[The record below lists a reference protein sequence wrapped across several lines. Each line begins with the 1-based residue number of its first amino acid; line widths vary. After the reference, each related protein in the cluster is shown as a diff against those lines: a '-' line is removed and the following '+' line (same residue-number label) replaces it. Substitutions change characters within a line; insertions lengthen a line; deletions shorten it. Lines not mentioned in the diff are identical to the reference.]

1 MAYYFDEP
9 SRTFNEYLL
18 VPGYSSAKCIPQD
31 VSLKTPLV
39 KYRRGEEPAISLNIP
54 MVSAIMQ
61 AVSDDGMAIALA
73 TEGGLSFIYG
83 SQSIEDQAAM
93 VARVKDYKAGFVTSD
108 ANLSPE
114 MTLADVVALK
124 DKHGHSTMPVT
135 EDGTAHG
142 KLVGVVTDRD
152 YRLSRMSMDEKVASF
167 MTPRE
172 NMIVAPMDTS
182 LKVAN
187 DIIWDNKLNSLPVV
201 DDEGSLVG
209 IITDHDIFKVLVQ
222 ITGVRHGGV
231 QVALAVEDLPG
242 VMRPIFDLLREYDAS
257 LISMLSSDSKRG
269 GNWREVFLRIR
280 PMERAEE
287 NRLVEALRERFDLLY
302 WVREKVHEA

>member
-1 MAYYFDEP
+1 MLIRDWMTTDVITATPETSMLKVSKMMKEYDIRRVPVVDAQNKVVGIVSDRDVKDASP
-9 SRTFNEYLL
+9 SKATTLDMHELYYLL
-18 VPGYSSAKCIPQD
+18 SEIKVRDIM
-31 VSLKTPLV
+31 TPD
-39 KYRRGEEPAISLNIP
+39 P
-54 MVSAIMQ
+54 
-61 AVSDDGMAIALA
+61 
-73 TEGGLSFIYG
+73 
-83 SQSIEDQAAM
+83 
-93 VARVKDYKAGFVTSD
+93 VTVEVRD
-108 ANLSPE
+108 TVE
-114 MTLADVVALK
+114 RVALLMEERAI
-124 DKHGHSTMPVT
+124 G
-135 EDGTAHG
+135 G
-142 KLVGVVTDRD
+142 
-152 YRLSRMSMDEKVASF
+152 
-167 MTPRE
+167 
-172 NMIVAPMDTS
+172 
-182 LKVAN
+182 
-187 DIIWDNKLNSLPVV
+187 LPVV
-201 DDEGSLVG
+201 DDEGTLVG

>member
-1 MAYYFDEP
+1 MLIRDWM
-9 SRTFNEYLL
+9 TT
-18 VPGYSSAKCIPQD
+18 D
-31 VSLKTPLV
+31 VITATP
-39 KYRRGEEPAISLNIP
+39 E
-54 MVSAIMQ
+54 
-61 AVSDDGMAIALA
+61 
-73 TEGGLSFIYG
+73 
-83 SQSIEDQAAM
+83 
-93 VARVKDYKAGFVTSD
+93 TS
-108 ANLSPE
+108 
-114 MTLADVVALK
+114 M
-124 DKHGHSTMPVT
+124 
-135 EDGTAHG
+135 
-142 KLVGVVTDRD
+142 
-152 YRLSRMSMDEKVASF
+152 
-167 MTPRE
+167 
-172 NMIVAPMDTS
+172 
-182 LKVAN
+182 LKVAKMMKEY
-187 DIIWDNKLNSLPVV
+187 DIRRVPVVDAQNKVVGIVSDRDVKDASPSKATTLDMHELYYLLSEIKVRDIMTPDPVTVEVRDTVERVALLMEERAIGGLPVV

>member
-1 MAYYFDEP
+1 MLIRDWMTTDVITATPETSMLKVSKMMKEYDIRRVPVVDAQNKVVGIVSDRDVKDASP
-9 SRTFNEYLL
+9 SKATTLDMHELYYLL
-18 VPGYSSAKCIPQD
+18 SEIKVRDIM
-31 VSLKTPLV
+31 TPD
-39 KYRRGEEPAISLNIP
+39 P
-54 MVSAIMQ
+54 
-61 AVSDDGMAIALA
+61 
-73 TEGGLSFIYG
+73 
-83 SQSIEDQAAM
+83 
-93 VARVKDYKAGFVTSD
+93 VTVEVRD
-108 ANLSPE
+108 TVE
-114 MTLADVVALK
+114 RVALLMEERAI
-124 DKHGHSTMPVT
+124 G
-135 EDGTAHG
+135 G
-142 KLVGVVTDRD
+142 
-152 YRLSRMSMDEKVASF
+152 
-167 MTPRE
+167 
-172 NMIVAPMDTS
+172 
-182 LKVAN
+182 
-187 DIIWDNKLNSLPVV
+187 LPVV

-257 LISMLSSDSKRG
+257 LISSVSSDSKRG

>member
-1 MAYYFDEP
+1 MLIRDWMTTDVITATPETSMLKVSKMMKEYDIRRVPVVDAQNKVVGIVSDRDVKDASP
-9 SRTFNEYLL
+9 SKATTLDMHELYYLL
-18 VPGYSSAKCIPQD
+18 SEIKVRDIM
-31 VSLKTPLV
+31 TPD
-39 KYRRGEEPAISLNIP
+39 P
-54 MVSAIMQ
+54 
-61 AVSDDGMAIALA
+61 
-73 TEGGLSFIYG
+73 
-83 SQSIEDQAAM
+83 
-93 VARVKDYKAGFVTSD
+93 VTVEVRD
-108 ANLSPE
+108 TVE
-114 MTLADVVALK
+114 RVALLMEERAI
-124 DKHGHSTMPVT
+124 G
-135 EDGTAHG
+135 G
-142 KLVGVVTDRD
+142 
-152 YRLSRMSMDEKVASF
+152 
-167 MTPRE
+167 
-172 NMIVAPMDTS
+172 
-182 LKVAN
+182 
-187 DIIWDNKLNSLPVV
+187 LPVV

-287 NRLVEALRERFDLLY
+287 NRLVDALRERFDLLY

>member
-1 MAYYFDEP
+1 MLIRDWMTTDVITATPETSMLKVSKMMKEYDIRRVPVVDAQNKVVGIVSDRDVKDASP
-9 SRTFNEYLL
+9 SKATTLDMHELYYLL
-18 VPGYSSAKCIPQD
+18 SEIKVRDIM
-31 VSLKTPLV
+31 TPD
-39 KYRRGEEPAISLNIP
+39 P
-54 MVSAIMQ
+54 
-61 AVSDDGMAIALA
+61 
-73 TEGGLSFIYG
+73 
-83 SQSIEDQAAM
+83 
-93 VARVKDYKAGFVTSD
+93 VTVEVRD
-108 ANLSPE
+108 TVE
-114 MTLADVVALK
+114 RVALLMEERAI
-124 DKHGHSTMPVT
+124 G
-135 EDGTAHG
+135 G
-142 KLVGVVTDRD
+142 
-152 YRLSRMSMDEKVASF
+152 
-167 MTPRE
+167 
-172 NMIVAPMDTS
+172 
-182 LKVAN
+182 
-187 DIIWDNKLNSLPVV
+187 LPVV

-302 WVREKVHEA
+302 CVREKVHEA

>member
-1 MAYYFDEP
+1 MLIRDWMTTDVIPAAPETARLGVGRLMKEYDIRRVPVVDAQNKVVGIVSDRDVKDASP
-9 SRTFNEYLL
+9 SKATTLDMHELYYLL
-18 VPGYSSAKCIPQD
+18 SEIKVRDIM
-31 VSLKTPLV
+31 TPD
-39 KYRRGEEPAISLNIP
+39 P
-54 MVSAIMQ
+54 
-61 AVSDDGMAIALA
+61 
-73 TEGGLSFIYG
+73 
-83 SQSIEDQAAM
+83 
-93 VARVKDYKAGFVTSD
+93 VTVEVRD
-108 ANLSPE
+108 TVE
-114 MTLADVVALK
+114 RVALLMEERAI
-124 DKHGHSTMPVT
+124 G
-135 EDGTAHG
+135 G
-142 KLVGVVTDRD
+142 
-152 YRLSRMSMDEKVASF
+152 
-167 MTPRE
+167 
-172 NMIVAPMDTS
+172 
-182 LKVAN
+182 
-187 DIIWDNKLNSLPVV
+187 LPVV

>member
-1 MAYYFDEP
+1 MLIRDWMTTDVITATPETSMLKVSKMMKEYDIRRVPVVDAQNKVVGIVSDRDVKDASP
-9 SRTFNEYLL
+9 SKATTLDMHELYYLL
-18 VPGYSSAKCIPQD
+18 SEIKVRDIM
-31 VSLKTPLV
+31 TPD
-39 KYRRGEEPAISLNIP
+39 P
-54 MVSAIMQ
+54 
-61 AVSDDGMAIALA
+61 
-73 TEGGLSFIYG
+73 
-83 SQSIEDQAAM
+83 
-93 VARVKDYKAGFVTSD
+93 VTVEVRD
-108 ANLSPE
+108 TVE
-114 MTLADVVALK
+114 RVALLMEERAI
-124 DKHGHSTMPVT
+124 G
-135 EDGTAHG
+135 G
-142 KLVGVVTDRD
+142 
-152 YRLSRMSMDEKVASF
+152 
-167 MTPRE
+167 
-172 NMIVAPMDTS
+172 
-182 LKVAN
+182 
-187 DIIWDNKLNSLPVV
+187 LPVV

>member
-1 MAYYFDEP
+1 MLIRDWMTTDVITATPETSMLKVSKMMEEYDIRRVPVVDAQNKVVGIVSDRDVKDASP
-9 SRTFNEYLL
+9 SKATTLDMHELYYLL
-18 VPGYSSAKCIPQD
+18 SEIKVRDIM
-31 VSLKTPLV
+31 TPD
-39 KYRRGEEPAISLNIP
+39 P
-54 MVSAIMQ
+54 
-61 AVSDDGMAIALA
+61 
-73 TEGGLSFIYG
+73 
-83 SQSIEDQAAM
+83 
-93 VARVKDYKAGFVTSD
+93 VTVEVRD
-108 ANLSPE
+108 TVE
-114 MTLADVVALK
+114 RVALLMEERAI
-124 DKHGHSTMPVT
+124 G
-135 EDGTAHG
+135 G
-142 KLVGVVTDRD
+142 
-152 YRLSRMSMDEKVASF
+152 
-167 MTPRE
+167 
-172 NMIVAPMDTS
+172 
-182 LKVAN
+182 
-187 DIIWDNKLNSLPVV
+187 LPVV

>member
-1 MAYYFDEP
+1 MLIRDWMTTDVITATPETSMLKVSKMMKEYDIRRVPVVDAQNKVVGIVSDRDVKDASP
-9 SRTFNEYLL
+9 SKATTLDMHELYYLL
-18 VPGYSSAKCIPQD
+18 SEIKVRDIM
-31 VSLKTPLV
+31 TPD
-39 KYRRGEEPAISLNIP
+39 P
-54 MVSAIMQ
+54 
-61 AVSDDGMAIALA
+61 
-73 TEGGLSFIYG
+73 
-83 SQSIEDQAAM
+83 
-93 VARVKDYKAGFVTSD
+93 VTVEVRD
-108 ANLSPE
+108 TVE
-114 MTLADVVALK
+114 RVALLMEERAI
-124 DKHGHSTMPVT
+124 G
-135 EDGTAHG
+135 G
-142 KLVGVVTDRD
+142 
-152 YRLSRMSMDEKVASF
+152 
-167 MTPRE
+167 
-172 NMIVAPMDTS
+172 
-182 LKVAN
+182 
-187 DIIWDNKLNSLPVV
+187 LPVV

-269 GNWREVFLRIR
+269 GNWREVFVRIR

>member
-1 MAYYFDEP
+1 MVDAQNKVVGIVSDRDVKDASP
-9 SRTFNEYLL
+9 SKATTLDMHELYYLL
-18 VPGYSSAKCIPQD
+18 SEIKVRDIM
-31 VSLKTPLV
+31 TPD
-39 KYRRGEEPAISLNIP
+39 P
-54 MVSAIMQ
+54 
-61 AVSDDGMAIALA
+61 
-73 TEGGLSFIYG
+73 
-83 SQSIEDQAAM
+83 
-93 VARVKDYKAGFVTSD
+93 VTVEVRD
-108 ANLSPE
+108 TVE
-114 MTLADVVALK
+114 RVALLMEERAI
-124 DKHGHSTMPVT
+124 G
-135 EDGTAHG
+135 G
-142 KLVGVVTDRD
+142 
-152 YRLSRMSMDEKVASF
+152 
-167 MTPRE
+167 
-172 NMIVAPMDTS
+172 
-182 LKVAN
+182 
-187 DIIWDNKLNSLPVV
+187 LPVV

>member
-1 MAYYFDEP
+1 MLIRDWMTKDVITATPETSMLKVSKMMKEYDIRRVPVVDAQNKVVGIVSDRDVKDASP
-9 SRTFNEYLL
+9 SKATTLDMHELYYLL
-18 VPGYSSAKCIPQD
+18 SEIKVRDIM
-31 VSLKTPLV
+31 TPD
-39 KYRRGEEPAISLNIP
+39 P
-54 MVSAIMQ
+54 
-61 AVSDDGMAIALA
+61 
-73 TEGGLSFIYG
+73 
-83 SQSIEDQAAM
+83 
-93 VARVKDYKAGFVTSD
+93 VTVEVRD
-108 ANLSPE
+108 TVE
-114 MTLADVVALK
+114 RVALLMEERAI
-124 DKHGHSTMPVT
+124 G
-135 EDGTAHG
+135 G
-142 KLVGVVTDRD
+142 
-152 YRLSRMSMDEKVASF
+152 
-167 MTPRE
+167 
-172 NMIVAPMDTS
+172 
-182 LKVAN
+182 
-187 DIIWDNKLNSLPVV
+187 LPVV

>member
-1 MAYYFDEP
+1 MLIRDWMTTDVITATPETSMLKVSKMMKEYDIRRVPVVDAQNKVVGIVSDRDVKDASP
-9 SRTFNEYLL
+9 SKATTLDMHELYYLL
-18 VPGYSSAKCIPQD
+18 SEIKVRDIM
-31 VSLKTPLV
+31 TPD
-39 KYRRGEEPAISLNIP
+39 P
-54 MVSAIMQ
+54 
-61 AVSDDGMAIALA
+61 
-73 TEGGLSFIYG
+73 
-83 SQSIEDQAAM
+83 
-93 VARVKDYKAGFVTSD
+93 VTVEVRD
-108 ANLSPE
+108 TVE
-114 MTLADVVALK
+114 RVALLMEERAI
-124 DKHGHSTMPVT
+124 G
-135 EDGTAHG
+135 G
-142 KLVGVVTDRD
+142 
-152 YRLSRMSMDEKVASF
+152 
-167 MTPRE
+167 
-172 NMIVAPMDTS
+172 
-182 LKVAN
+182 
-187 DIIWDNKLNSLPVV
+187 LPVV

-287 NRLVEALRERFDLLY
+287 NRLVEALRGRFDLLY

>member
-1 MAYYFDEP
+1 MLIRDWMTTDVITATPETSMLKVSKMMKEYAIRRVPVVDAQNKVVGIVSDRDVKDASP
-9 SRTFNEYLL
+9 SKATTLDMHELYYLL
-18 VPGYSSAKCIPQD
+18 SEIKVRDIM
-31 VSLKTPLV
+31 TPD
-39 KYRRGEEPAISLNIP
+39 P
-54 MVSAIMQ
+54 
-61 AVSDDGMAIALA
+61 
-73 TEGGLSFIYG
+73 
-83 SQSIEDQAAM
+83 
-93 VARVKDYKAGFVTSD
+93 VTVEVRD
-108 ANLSPE
+108 TVE
-114 MTLADVVALK
+114 RVALLMEERAI
-124 DKHGHSTMPVT
+124 G
-135 EDGTAHG
+135 G
-142 KLVGVVTDRD
+142 
-152 YRLSRMSMDEKVASF
+152 
-167 MTPRE
+167 
-172 NMIVAPMDTS
+172 
-182 LKVAN
+182 
-187 DIIWDNKLNSLPVV
+187 LPVV

>member
-1 MAYYFDEP
+1 MLIRDWMTTDVITATPETSMLKVSKMMKEYDIRRVPVVDAQNKVVGIVSDRDVKDASP
-9 SRTFNEYLL
+9 SKATTLDMHELYYLL
-18 VPGYSSAKCIPQD
+18 SEIKVRDIM
-31 VSLKTPLV
+31 TPD
-39 KYRRGEEPAISLNIP
+39 P
-54 MVSAIMQ
+54 
-61 AVSDDGMAIALA
+61 
-73 TEGGLSFIYG
+73 
-83 SQSIEDQAAM
+83 
-93 VARVKDYKAGFVTSD
+93 VTVEVRD
-108 ANLSPE
+108 TVE
-114 MTLADVVALK
+114 RVALLMEERAL
-124 DKHGHSTMPVT
+124 G
-135 EDGTAHG
+135 G
-142 KLVGVVTDRD
+142 
-152 YRLSRMSMDEKVASF
+152 
-167 MTPRE
+167 
-172 NMIVAPMDTS
+172 
-182 LKVAN
+182 
-187 DIIWDNKLNSLPVV
+187 LPVV

>member
-1 MAYYFDEP
+1 MLIRDWMTTDVITATPETSMLKVSKMMKEYDIRRVPVVDAQNKVVGIVSDRDVKDASP
-9 SRTFNEYLL
+9 SKATTLDMHELYYLL
-18 VPGYSSAKCIPQD
+18 SEIKVRDIM
-31 VSLKTPLV
+31 TPD
-39 KYRRGEEPAISLNIP
+39 P
-54 MVSAIMQ
+54 
-61 AVSDDGMAIALA
+61 
-73 TEGGLSFIYG
+73 
-83 SQSIEDQAAM
+83 
-93 VARVKDYKAGFVTSD
+93 VTVEVRD
-108 ANLSPE
+108 TVE
-114 MTLADVVALK
+114 RVALLMEERAI
-124 DKHGHSTMPVT
+124 G
-135 EDGTAHG
+135 G
-142 KLVGVVTDRD
+142 
-152 YRLSRMSMDEKVASF
+152 
-167 MTPRE
+167 
-172 NMIVAPMDTS
+172 
-182 LKVAN
+182 
-187 DIIWDNKLNSLPVV
+187 LPVV

-287 NRLVEALRERFDLLY
+287 NRLVEALRERFDLLH

>member
-1 MAYYFDEP
+1 MLIRDWMTTDVITATPETSMLKVSKMMKEYDIRRVPVVDAQNKVVGIVSDRDVKDASP
-9 SRTFNEYLL
+9 SKATTLDMHELYYLL
-18 VPGYSSAKCIPQD
+18 SEIKVRDIM
-31 VSLKTPLV
+31 TPD
-39 KYRRGEEPAISLNIP
+39 P
-54 MVSAIMQ
+54 
-61 AVSDDGMAIALA
+61 
-73 TEGGLSFIYG
+73 
-83 SQSIEDQAAM
+83 
-93 VARVKDYKAGFVTSD
+93 VTVEVRD
-108 ANLSPE
+108 TVE
-114 MTLADVVALK
+114 RVALLMEERSI
-124 DKHGHSTMPVT
+124 G
-135 EDGTAHG
+135 G
-142 KLVGVVTDRD
+142 
-152 YRLSRMSMDEKVASF
+152 
-167 MTPRE
+167 
-172 NMIVAPMDTS
+172 
-182 LKVAN
+182 
-187 DIIWDNKLNSLPVV
+187 LPVV